1 MKEVKCYTCGKMV
14 NEVRRVVIRGDYDR
28 SLSRK
33 VIYNCEDCYKIKLEN
48 DNEIK
53 KI

>member
-1 MKEVKCYTCGKMV
+1 MKKIKCDTCGEMV

-33 VIYNCEDCYKIKLEN
+33 VIYNCEECYKKKLEK
-48 DNEIK
+48 DNAK
-53 KI
+53 